1 MAMRNLFLILLI
13 YINAISCASLKYD
26 MEVVSIETLS
36 DSTGLGLSDV
46 KINYD
51 IYNYTK
57 ETLTIEELYIMKCC
71 YSLAEDSFPAL
82 KYPCVMYRND
92 TLFGQHKWRRELT
105 IENPII
111 KIERNNKL
119 RAKLIFDTQ
128 IICEFYREK
137 YSNCMKIEEFLVD
150 LAENG
155 VFVFERDGVI
165 VKKRLNKKIIFYDYG
180 GGEVEFSYDYF

>member
-57 ETLTIEELYIMKCC
+57 ETLTIEELN
-71 YSLAEDSFPAL
+71 D
-82 KYPCVMYRND
+82 YPQV
-92 TLFGQHKWRRELT
+92 
-105 IENPII
+105 
-111 KIERNNKL
+111 
-119 RAKLIFDTQ
+119 
-128 IICEFYREK
+128 
-137 YSNCMKIEEFLVD
+137 
-150 LAENG
+150 
-155 VFVFERDGVI
+155 
-165 VKKRLNKKIIFYDYG
+165 VK
-180 GGEVEFSYDYF
+180 